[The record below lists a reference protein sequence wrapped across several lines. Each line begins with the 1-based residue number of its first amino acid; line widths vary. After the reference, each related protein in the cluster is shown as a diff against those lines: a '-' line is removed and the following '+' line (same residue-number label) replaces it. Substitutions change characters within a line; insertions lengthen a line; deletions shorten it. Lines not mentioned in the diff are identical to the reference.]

1 MPGSENGGL
10 RSVLVKKTGC
20 KLAELNA
27 CGPVA
32 VDVLFLVMAGGIASI

>member
-1 MPGSENGGL
+1 VPGNEKGGFL
-10 RSVLVKKTGC
+10 SVLVKKTGC

-32 VDVLFLVMAGGIASI
+32 ADVLLLIMAGGIASI